1 MAGIRHDGVD
11 GFPAGQIADPKLSE
25 EERERSAPEFLAVD
39 GPDGWLYESLGFW
52 DLVEVKAQSQER
64 PNLHHWLRSRNDDV
78 S

>member
-39 GPDGWLYESLGFW
+39 GPDGLLYESLGFW
-52 DLVEVKAQSQER
+52 D
-64 PNLHHWLRSRNDDV
+64 
-78 S
+78 